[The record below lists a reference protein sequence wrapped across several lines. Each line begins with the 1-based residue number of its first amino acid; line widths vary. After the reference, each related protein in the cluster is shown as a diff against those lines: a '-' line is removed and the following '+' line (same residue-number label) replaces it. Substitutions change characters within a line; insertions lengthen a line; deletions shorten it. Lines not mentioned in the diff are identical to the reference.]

1 MIRGSA
7 SIRLFGVQSLGFG
20 VDKMIR
26 GSEFR
31 VWSRQDYSGRTPS
44 PSGILMTEDRAS
56 DSWMRNPFTFLLGLP
71 SLSTLDRVNDILTRR
86 GDGGLRVR
94 LDMAG
99 RGCGVEGV
107 WGLEKVE
114 GHVRDVHPHVS
125 AVSGH
130 STLHSRP
137 CS

>member
-1 MIRGSA
+1 
-7 SIRLFGVQSLGFG
+7 
-20 VDKMIR
+20 
-26 GSEFR
+26 
-31 VWSRQDYSGRTPS
+31 
-44 PSGILMTEDRAS
+44 MTEDRAS
-56 DSWMRNPFTFLLGLP
+56 DSWMRNPVTFLLGLP
-71 SLSTLDRVNDILTRR
+71 SLLTLDRVNDMLTRR

-114 GHVRDVHPHVS
+114 GHVRGVHPHVS